1 MLGTIVVPVTTAST
15 QREGL
20 GPRLL
25 LALALL
31 SATAPIAT
39 DLYLPS
45 FLEVKESLHTDATS
59 VQLTLT
65 AFLVGV
71 AVGQVLWGPI
81 SDRFGRRLPLLI
93 GSAAAVVAGVVVVL
107 APNIEILIASRFVQ
121 AVAAAA
127 GMVIARAIIADLL
140 IGFAG
145 ARSMTLMMTIQSL
158 APVIAPVIGGVLA
171 GHVSWRGVLGVIL
184 AATVLQLIMAVT
196 SVPETLPTEQ
206 RATRLGVG
214 DLAGRFRKPG
224 FLAYVFTQAFA
235 FGSLMSY
242 ISSSS
247 FVYQRVL
254 GTSSLVYGL
263 CFAVNA
269 LGMTAAGLVAARLSR
284 RHVHP
289 AHTIRVA
296 LPVLLVASVCVLGA
310 VLSPMPV
317 LLVVPLFVAV
327 TSVGFVMGNSA
338 ALAMEHTRDAAGAG
352 SAVLGG
358 IMFLVGGVISPLGGL
373 AGDDTA
379 VPMACVMSISAVAA
393 VGCFALARVFAS
405 RNPEGEA
412 AFAAPTTRP

>member
-1 MLGTIVVPVTTAST
+1 MTTTAT
-15 QREGL
+15 TTRDGL

-71 AVGQVLWGPI
+71 AVGQVLWGPV
-81 SDRFGRRLPLLI
+81 SDRYGRRLPLLI
-93 GSAAAVVAGVVVVL
+93 GSAAAVLAGIVVVA
-107 APNIEILIASRFVQ
+107 APTIEVLIAARFVQ

-140 IGFAG
+140 VGFAG

-158 APVIAPVIGGVLA
+158 APVIAPVVGGVLA
-171 GHVSWRGVLGVIL
+171 GHVSWRGVLAVIL
-184 AATVLQLIMAVT
+184 GATVVQLVMAVT
-196 SVPETLPTEQ
+196 SVPETLAATD
-206 RATRLGVG
+206 RAPRLGYR
-214 DLAGRFRKPG
+214 DLLGRFRRPA

-235 FGSLMSY
+235 FGSLMAY

-254 GTSSLVYGL
+254 GTSSVVYGL

-269 LGMTAAGLVAARLSR
+269 FGMTIAGLVAARLSR
-284 RHVHP
+284 RRVHP
-289 AHTIRVA
+289 AHTIRIAV
-296 LPVLLVASVCVLGA
+296 PVLLVASVCVLGA
-310 VLSPMPV
+310 ALSPVPV

-358 IMFLVGGVISPLGGL
+358 LMFLVGGVVSPLGGL

-379 VPMACVMSISAVAA
+379 VPMACVMVCSAVMALICFVAA
-393 VGCFALARVFAS
+393 RRGAARH
-405 RNPEGEA
+405 PEGEA
-412 AFAAPTTRP
+412 AFVS

>member
-1 MLGTIVVPVTTAST
+1 VTSSSSSREG
-15 QREGL
+15 REGL
-20 GPRLL
+20 GPLL
-25 LALALL
+25 LFALAML

-45 FLEVKESLHTDATS
+45 FIEVKESLQTDATH

-71 AVGQVLWGPI
+71 AVGQVLWGPV
-81 SDRFGRRLPLLI
+81 SDRYGRRNPLLI
-93 GSAAAVVAGVVVVL
+93 GSAVAVLAGVVVV
-107 APNIEILIASRFVQ
+107 ASPNIEVLIASRFAQ

-140 IGFAG
+140 LGFAG

-171 GHVSWRGVLGVIL
+171 GHVSWRGVLAVIL
-184 AATVLQLIMAVT
+184 GATVIQLIMAFT
-196 SVPETLPTEQ
+196 AVPETLPRDD
-206 RATRLGVG
+206 RASRLGFR
-214 DLAGRFRKPG
+214 DLLGRFGRPA

-235 FGSLMSY
+235 FGALMSY

-254 GTSSLVYGL
+254 GTSSMVYGL

-284 RHVHP
+284 RRIHP

-296 LPVLLVASVCVLGA
+296 LPVLVVASVCVLA
-310 VLSPMPV
+310 ATLSAMPV
-317 LLVVPLFVAV
+317 LLVIPLFVAV

-358 IMFLVGGVISPLGGL
+358 LMFLVGGLVSPLGGL

-379 VPMACVMSISAVAA
+379 VPMACVMVGSAVL
-393 VGCFALARVFAS
+393 ALACFVLARRYAS
-405 RNPEGEA
+405 RHPDGEA
-412 AFAAPTTRP
+412 AFTA

>member
-1 MLGTIVVPVTTAST
+1 MSMRGTVARVNST
-15 QREGL
+15 RDGL

-45 FLEVKESLHTDATS
+45 FLDVQESLRTDATH

-65 AFLVGV
+65 AFLIGV
-71 AVGQVLWGPI
+71 AVGQVLWGPV
-81 SDRFGRRLPLLI
+81 SDRFGRRNPLLI
-93 GSAAAVVAGVVVVL
+93 GSAVAVLAGVVVVIS
-107 APNIEILIASRFVQ
+107 PNIEILIASRFLQ

-140 IGFAG
+140 VGFAG

-158 APVIAPVIGGVLA
+158 APVLAPVIGGVLA

-184 AATVLQLIMAVT
+184 AATVLQLLMALT
-196 SVPETLPTEQ
+196 SVPETLPAAD
-206 RATRLGVG
+206 RASRLGYR
-214 DLAGRFRKPG
+214 DLVGRFGKPA

-254 GTSSLVYGL
+254 GTSSFVYGL

-289 AHTIRVA
+289 AHVIRVA
-296 LPVLLVASVCVLGA
+296 VPVLLVASVCVLVA
-310 VLSPMPV
+310 VLSSAPV

-327 TSVGFVMGNSA
+327 TAVGFVMGNSA

-358 IMFLVGGVISPLGGL
+358 VMFLVGGAVSPLGGL

-379 VPMACVMSISAVAA
+379 VPMACVMVCSAVVALI
-393 VGCFALARVFAS
+393 CFGLARRSAA

-412 AFAAPTTRP
+412 AFATRA

>member
-1 MLGTIVVPVTTAST
+1 MTTTTTTS
-15 QREGL
+15 EGL

-45 FLEVKESLHTDATS
+45 FLEVQQSLRTDATH

-71 AVGQVLWGPI
+71 AGGQVLWGPV
-81 SDRFGRRLPLLI
+81 SDRFGRRNPLLI
-93 GSAAAVVAGVVVVL
+93 GSAAAVLAGVVVVL
-107 APNIEILIASRFVQ
+107 APNIEVLIAARFVQ

-140 IGFAG
+140 RGFAG

-171 GHVSWRGVLGVIL
+171 GHISWRWVLAVIL
-184 AATVLQLIMAVT
+184 GATVLQLILAVT
-196 SVPETLPTEQ
+196 SVPETLPTDR
-206 RATRLGVG
+206 RAPRLRHHE
-214 DLAGRFRKPG
+214 LLTRFRHPA

-235 FGSLMSY
+235 FGALMSY

-254 GTSSLVYGL
+254 GTSEVVYGL

-269 LGMTAAGLVAARLSR
+269 LGMTVAGLIAARLSR
-284 RHVHP
+284 RRVHP
-289 AHTIRVA
+289 ATTIRVA
-296 LPVLLVASVCVLGA
+296 LPVLLAASVGVLGA
-310 VLSPMPV
+310 ALSPVPW
-317 LLVVPLFVAV
+317 LLVIPLFIGV
-327 TSVGFVMGNSA
+327 TAVGFVMGNSA
-338 ALAMEHTRDAAGAG
+338 ALAMEHSRDAAGAG

-358 IMFLVGGVISPLGGL
+358 LMFLVGGAVSPLGGL

-379 VPMACVMSISAVAA
+379 VPMACVMVCSAVMAL
-393 VGCFALARVFAS
+393 GCFVMARRHVA
-405 RNPEGEA
+405 RHPDGEA
-412 AFAAPTTRP
+412 AFAA